1 MPRFAR
7 IPVSTSFVALFLAA
21 ATAAATP
28 RAPGDQEPRPE
39 GRAPADH
46 DHAADT
52 GAGEPRASE
61 GGIRVVQ
68 QLILDLPGLDMT
80 TLTPRQRERFLLRV
94 NREFCTCGR
103 ENCVRDPVANCFLND
118 PGCRTVRD
126 HARRILNEAK
136 AGK

>member
-1 MPRFAR
+1 MPPSAR
-7 IPVSTSFVALFLAA
+7 IPVSIPFLALLLAA
-21 ATAAATP
+21 AAAAATP
-28 RAPGDQEPRPE
+28 RAPGDQEPRPK
-39 GRAPADH
+39 GRTPAEH
-46 DHAADT
+46 EHTTDT
-52 GAGEPRASE
+52 GAGEPRESE

-94 NREFCTCGR
+94 NREFCTCGS